1 MTEEQESLLK
11 EIEEL
16 NELITL
22 KRSLKLNCAKE
33 RKRLAQLIVFL
44 DGYGQEKEL

>member
-16 NELITL
+16 NELIAY
-22 KRSLKLNCAKE
+22 KRSLKLNCTKE
-33 RKRLAQLIVFL
+33 RKRLTQLIVLL
-44 DGYGQEKEL
+44 DGYGQEKEF